1 MKSYDKAFA
10 EVVLFDNTDVIRT
23 SGNCTTMAMENS
35 AHGTCM
41 NNFSTNTCD
50 LGQSNGAGKN

>member
-23 SGNCTTMAMENS
+23 SGECPHGNS
-35 AHGTCM
+35 YRCNSGTGISGGTGEEHDTG
-41 NNFSTNTCD
+41 NED
-50 LGQSNGAGKN
+50 